1 MAKSRI
7 FDSVHDTAQ
16 GLHDAGVMDRVTL
29 RKFDA
34 LCLAPVEELSPTR
47 IREIR
52 RREKVSQQVF
62 ALYLNASPSSVRQ
75 WEQGEKRPSGP
86 SLKLLNL
93 VARKG
98 LDALR

>member
-1 MAKSRI
+1 MAKSKVL
-7 FDSVHDTAQ
+7 DAVHDTAR
-16 GLHDAGVMDRVTL
+16 GLHDAKAMDRITL

-34 LCLAPVEELSPTR
+34 LCLPPVEELSPSR
-47 IREIR
+47 IRQIR
-52 RREKVSQQVF
+52 RRAKVSQQVF

-75 WEQGEKRPSGP
+75 WEQGEKRPNGP